1 MPKYGVLNEPASTI
15 ISNHYETFDERGAQ
29 MVPTVF
35 LYQIKR
41 KFFPAKTHKN

>member
-1 MPKYGVLNEPASTI
+1 MRRFERACI
-15 ISNHYETFDERGAQ
+15 INHIETFEAFDERGAQ

-35 LYQIKR
+35 LYQIKS